1 MALDSYASPNII
13 PELRQPNAAAG
24 KITLGAGQNGCYAQC
39 EEKKAKYGRISIRT
53 DLVIRLY
60 SLEGTMTNLQLEER
74 FRALEKDYDALIS
87 TKYTAQNVL
96 THTMETYVD
105 SGKYKTGSPE

>member
-1 MALDSYASPNII
+1 
-13 PELRQPNAAAG
+13 
-24 KITLGAGQNGCYAQC
+24 
-39 EEKKAKYGRISIRT
+39 
-53 DLVIRLY
+53 
-60 SLEGTMTNLQLEER
+60 MTNLQLEER

-105 SGKYKTGSPE
+105 SGKYKNWIARVKS

>member
-1 MALDSYASPNII
+1 
-13 PELRQPNAAAG
+13 
-24 KITLGAGQNGCYAQC
+24 
-39 EEKKAKYGRISIRT
+39 
-53 DLVIRLY
+53 
-60 SLEGTMTNLQLEER
+60 MTNLQLEER

-105 SGKYKTGSPE
+105 SGKYKNWIARVKKLIED

>member
-1 MALDSYASPNII
+1 
-13 PELRQPNAAAG
+13 
-24 KITLGAGQNGCYAQC
+24 
-39 EEKKAKYGRISIRT
+39 
-53 DLVIRLY
+53 
-60 SLEGTMTNLQLEER
+60 MTNLQLEER

-105 SGKYKTGSPE
+105 SGKYKNWIARVKKLIEDSYGKESDYYNDFNTVNSRWSSNYNTLIKS

>member
-60 SLEGTMTNLQLEER
+60 STEGTMTNLQLEER
-74 FRALEKDYDALIS
+74 FRALEKRLRCAHFHKIYCAERSHSHYGNLC
-87 TKYTAQNVL
+87 
-96 THTMETYVD
+96 
-105 SGKYKTGSPE
+105 